1 VPYPVTFKADYV
13 EKRSRLTTFFRG
25 LLAIPHLIAVLF
37 YVFAAEIVTII
48 AWFALLFT
56 GRYPQG
62 MYDFVAGALRY
73 GTRVCGYVFL
83 LTDEYPPFSGDP
95 ATPYPVDLNIGPPK
109 AEYSRLKV
117 LFRIILMIPVY
128 IIAYAMQIVFEVG
141 ALIAWFAIVI
151 LGRQPKGLQ
160 DMIVLGMSYHQR
172 AYGYFFLLTEDW
184 PPFTDETEGRTVEAA
199 PAFGALAATPPA
211 AGPEHPTSVPP
222 GGYASPERE
231 AAFPSPTP
239 LSASEPDPPT
249 ALAEPAAPE
258 APATEPS
265 VTVEPAESAASEPPA
280 PAPLAAVPDPEPDP
294 PSESGP
300 TDPTSGDPLGGG
312 AAPPSPPPPA
322 AEPEAPAEPSPPSP
336 GDWPDPEPASGP
348 PSPGDWPDPE
358 PASGP
363 PSPGDWPDPEP
374 PAPPRDDGEDEPPPG
389 PFGPSST
396 NP

>member
-1 VPYPVTFKADYV
+1 MPYPVTFKADYV
-13 EKRSRLTTFFRG
+13 EKRSRLTTFFRL

-37 YVFAAEIVTII
+37 YIFAAEIVTFI

-56 GRYPQG
+56 GRYPPG

-73 GTRVCGYVFL
+73 GTRVCGYTFL
-83 LTDEYPPFSGDP
+83 LTDDYPPFSGDP

-128 IIAYAMQIVFEVG
+128 IIAYAMQIVFELG
-141 ALIAWFAIVI
+141 ALLAWFAIVV

-184 PPFTDETEGRTVEAA
+184 PPFTDETEGRAVEAA
-199 PAFGALAATPPA
+199 PAFGALASSPPA

-231 AAFPSPTP
+231 AAFPPP
-239 LSASEPDPPT
+239 SAPEPDPPT

-258 APATEPS
+258 APPTEPS
-265 VTVEPAESAASEPPA
+265 FTVEPAESAAPEPPA
-280 PAPLAAVPDPEPDP
+280 APEPEPEP
-294 PSESGP
+294 PSEPGP
-300 TDPTSGDPLGGG
+300 TGPTSGDPLGG
-312 AAPPSPPPPA
+312 AATPPPPA
-322 AEPEAPAEPSPPSP
+322 PEPEPATEQPATEPSPPSP

-358 PASGP
+358 PP
-363 PSPGDWPDPEP
+363 K
-374 PAPPRDDGEDEPPPG
+374 PRDDDEDEPPPG

-396 NP
+396 NQ

>member
-13 EKRSRLTTFFRG
+13 EKRSRLTTFFR
-25 LLAIPHLIAVLF
+25 LILAIPHLIAVFF
-37 YVFAAEIVTII
+37 YVLAAEIVTFI

-73 GTRVCGYVFL
+73 WTRVCGYAFL

-128 IIAYAMQIVFEVG
+128 IIAYAMQVVFEVG
-141 ALIAWFAIVI
+141 ALLAWFAIVV

-199 PAFGALAATPPA
+199 PAFGALASTPPA

-231 AAFPSPTP
+231 AAFPSPP
-239 LSASEPDPPT
+239 PPGAPEPEPPT

-258 APATEPS
+258 APPTEPS
-265 VTVEPAESAASEPPA
+265 FTVEPAESAAPEPSA
-280 PAPLAAVPDPEPDP
+280 PAPSEPEPP
-294 PSESGP
+294 SGP
-300 TDPTSGDPLGGG
+300 EPSAPTSGDPLGGG
-312 AAPPSPPPPA
+312 AAPPPPPTPA
-322 AEPEAPAEPSPPSP
+322 PEPPTELSPPSP
-336 GDWPDPEPASGP
+336 GDWPDPEPEPGP
-348 PSPGDWPDPE
+348 TSPVDWR
-358 PASGP
+358 
-363 PSPGDWPDPEP
+363 DPEP
-374 PAPPRDDGEDEPPPG
+374 PPAPRDDDEDEPPPG

>member
-1 VPYPVTFKADYV
+1 MPYPVTFKADYV

-37 YVFAAEIVTII
+37 YIFAAEIVTFI

-56 GRYPQG
+56 GRYPKG

-83 LTDEYPPFSGDP
+83 LTDEYPPFSGDA
-95 ATPYPVDLNIGPPK
+95 ATRYPVDLNIGPPK

-141 ALIAWFAIVI
+141 ALLAWFAIVV

-199 PAFGALAATPPA
+199 PAFGALAASPPA

-231 AAFPSPTP
+231 AAFPSPSP
-239 LSASEPDPPT
+239 APEAEPP
-249 ALAEPAAPE
+249 AEPAEAAAPQ
-258 APATEPS
+258 APDTEPS
-265 VTVEPAESAASEPPA
+265 FTVEPAESAAPEAPPSPPA
-280 PAPLAAVPDPEPDP
+280 AAPEPEPEP
-294 PSESGP
+294 PSEPGP
-300 TDPTSGDPLGGG
+300 TGPTSGDPLGGG
-312 AAPPSPPPPA
+312 AAPPAPP
-322 AEPEAPAEPSPPSP
+322 APAEP
-336 GDWPDPEPASGP
+336 EPAEPETTTEPSP

-374 PAPPRDDGEDEPPPG
+374 PAPPRDDDEDEPPPG

>member
-37 YVFAAEIVTII
+37 YIFAAEIVTII

-83 LTDEYPPFSGDP
+83 LTDEYPPFSGDA
-95 ATPYPVDLNIGPPK
+95 ATRYPVDLNIGPPK
-109 AEYSRLKV
+109 VEYSRLKV

-141 ALIAWFAIVI
+141 ALLAWFAIVI

-160 DMIVLGMSYHQR
+160 DMIALGMSYHQR

-199 PAFGALAATPPA
+199 PAFGALAASPPA

-231 AAFPSPTP
+231 AAFPSPSP
-239 LSASEPDPPT
+239 APEAEP
-249 ALAEPAAPE
+249 PAAPAE
-258 APATEPS
+258 AAAPQAPATEPS
-265 VTVEPAESAASEPPA
+265 FTVEPAESAAPEPP
-280 PAPLAAVPDPEPDP
+280 PAQPSPPGAAPEPEPEPEP
-294 PSESGP
+294 PSEPGP
-300 TDPTSGDPLGGG
+300 TGPTSGDPLGGG
-312 AAPPSPPPPA
+312 AAPPPPA
-322 AEPEAPAEPSPPSP
+322 PAEPEPAEPEPPTEPSPPSP
-336 GDWPDPEPASGP
+336 GDWS
-348 PSPGDWPDPE
+348 DPE

-374 PAPPRDDGEDEPPPG
+374 PAPPRDDDEDEPPPG

>member
-13 EKRSRLTTFFRG
+13 EKRSRLTTFFR
-25 LLAIPHLIAVLF
+25 LILAIPHFIAVLF
-37 YVFAAEIVTII
+37 YIFAAEVVTFI

-73 GTRVCGYVFL
+73 GTRVCGYAFL
-83 LTDEYPPFSGDP
+83 LTDDYPPFSGDP

-128 IIAYAMQIVFEVG
+128 IIAYAMQIVFGVG

-160 DMIVLGMSYHQR
+160 DMIALGMSYHQR
-172 AYGYFFLLTEDW
+172 AYAYFFLLTEDW
-184 PPFTDETEGRTVEAA
+184 PPFTDDTEGRTVEAA
-199 PAFGALAATPPA
+199 PAFGALASAPPA

-231 AAFPSPTP
+231 AAFPSP
-239 LSASEPDPPT
+239 SASEPDPPT
-249 ALAEPAAPE
+249 TLAEPAPPE

-265 VTVEPAESAASEPPA
+265 FTVEPADSAAPEPPESALPPAAAPEPEPPA
-280 PAPLAAVPDPEPDP
+280 EPGGPA
-294 PSESGP
+294 
-300 TDPTSGDPLGGG
+300 PTSGDPLGGG
-312 AAPPSPPPPA
+312 PSAPTSGDPLGDAPPPA
-322 AEPEAPAEPSPPSP
+322 AA
-336 GDWPDPEPASGP
+336 PEPPTEPGP

-358 PASGP
+358 P
-363 PSPGDWPDPEP
+363 EP
-374 PAPPRDDGEDEPPPG
+374 RADDDEDEPPPG

>member
-37 YVFAAEIVTII
+37 YVLAAEIVTFI

-73 GTRVCGYVFL
+73 GTRVGGYVFL

-117 LFRIILMIPVY
+117 LFRLILMIPVY

-141 ALIAWFAIVI
+141 ALLAWFAIVI

-199 PAFGALAATPPA
+199 PAFGALAASPPA

-231 AAFPSPTP
+231 AAFPSQAAP
-239 LSASEPDPPT
+239 AEPEPEPGT
-249 ALAEPAAPE
+249 ALAEPAASE
-258 APATEPS
+258 APASEPS
-265 VTVEPAESAASEPPA
+265 FTVEPAESAAAEPPA
-280 PAPLAAVPDPEPDP
+280 PAPPAAAPDPEPDTSSEPGP
-294 PSESGP
+294 PG
-300 TDPTSGDPLGGG
+300 PTSGDPLGGG
-312 AAPPSPPPPA
+312 AAPPSPPSP
-322 AEPEAPAEPSPPSP
+322 AEPEPPTEP
-336 GDWPDPEPASGP
+336 GP

-363 PSPGDWPDPEP
+363 PSPGDWPEPEPEPEP
-374 PAPPRDDGEDEPPPG
+374 PTPPRDDDEDEPSPG
-389 PFGPSST
+389 PSGPSST